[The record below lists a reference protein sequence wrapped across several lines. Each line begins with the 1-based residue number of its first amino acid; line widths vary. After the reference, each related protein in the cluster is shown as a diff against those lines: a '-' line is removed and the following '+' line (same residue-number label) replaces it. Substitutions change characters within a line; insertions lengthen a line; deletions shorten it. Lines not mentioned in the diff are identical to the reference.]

1 MKKLIVSL
9 FILGSLFAA
18 PFLSAND
25 DGPELGVTQVNINT
39 ASVEKLAEVLSGVGL
54 SKAQEIVNHR
64 EAYGKFHVAGDL
76 VEVKGIG
83 ERIVLANEG
92 RIIISD

>member
-1 MKKLIVSL
+1 MNKLIVSL
-9 FILGSLFAA
+9 LILGSLFAT
-18 PFLSAND
+18 PFLSAKD
-25 DGPELGVTQVNINT
+25 DGPELGIAQVNINT

-64 EAYGKFHVAGDL
+64 EAYGNFHVAGDL

-92 RIIISD
+92 RIILSE